1 MIIYL
6 IVLVFLLLLSFRYD
20 INGNTKNRDLWYKVM
35 LVVFILIAGLRWR
48 LGVDTPNY
56 LGDFYHRYPTLEDFS
71 FDDYGIAKSPF
82 FVLINSIVKSFGGR
96 FYVVQLIQATIVN
109 VLVFKYIKR
118 HSAYIFTCLFFYSF
132 ICYFT
137 YNMETMRAGVS
148 IVICLFAND
157 FILDK
162 KWLKGYLLYILALMF
177 HPQTIVMFVLPLMF
191 FMRFNKKGIIVLIM
205 AFFVGRILSEVLQ
218 DYLFLFE
225 GDDALERKA
234 TMYVDSEK
242 YGEQGGNLNF
252 YIAQIF
258 FPIMF
263 LLFSLLYIKKDNP
276 NSKILKLEPFLM
288 IGITFIIIRA
298 SLNIAYRFV
307 DVYKLYFVLFYS
319 ELFVTLI
326 VKAKKLDKAVAY
338 ARSFAILF
346 PIIFFYLIY
355 TYKDN
360 QKGHRYI
367 PYNSIFER
375 SVNKD
380 QQKKYNK
387 VNSTNYPYIKRNEY

>member
-1 MIIYL
+1 MMIYI
-6 IVLVFLLLLSFRYD
+6 ITIIILLLLSFRYD
-20 INGNTKNRDLWYKVM
+20 INGKTKNKDFWYNVM

-56 LGDFYHRYPTLEDFS
+56 LGDFYHRYPTFEDFS
-71 FDDYGIAKSPF
+71 FDDYGIVKSPF

-96 FYVVQLIQATIVN
+96 FYIVQLIQATIVN

-157 FILDK
+157 YILDK
-162 KWLKGYLLYILALMF
+162 KWLKGYFLYILALMF
-177 HPQTIVMFVLPLMF
+177 HPQTIVMFVMPLMF
-191 FMRFNKKGIIVLIM
+191 FMRFDKKGIIVLIM

>member
-1 MIIYL
+1 MIYI
-6 IVLVFLLLLSFRYD
+6 ITIIILLLLSFRYD
-20 INGNTKNRDLWYKVM
+20 INGKTKNKDFWYNVM

-56 LGDFYHRYPTLEDFS
+56 LGDFYHRYPTFEDFS
-71 FDDYGIAKSPF
+71 FDDYGIVKSPF

-96 FYVVQLIQATIVN
+96 FYIVQLIQATIVN

-157 FILDK
+157 YILDK
-162 KWLKGYLLYILALMF
+162 KWLKGYFLYILALMF
-177 HPQTIVMFVLPLMF
+177 HPQTIVMFVMPLMF
-191 FMRFNKKGIIVLIM
+191 FMRFDKKGIIVLIM

>member
-1 MIIYL
+1 MIY
-6 IVLVFLLLLSFRYD
+6 IVVLFILLLLSFYYD
-20 INGNTKNRDLWYKVM
+20 INGRTKNRDFWYNVM

-71 FDDYGIAKSPF
+71 IDDYGIAKSPF
-82 FVLINSIVKSFGGR
+82 FVLINSIVKSLGGR
-96 FYVVQLIQATIVN
+96 FYIVQLIQATIVN
-109 VLVFKYIKR
+109 VLVFRYIKR

-137 YNMETMRAGVS
+137 YNMETMRAGIS

-157 FILDK
+157 YILDK
-162 KWLKGYLLYILALMF
+162 KWLKGYLLYLLALMF
-177 HPQTIVMFVLPLMF
+177 HPQTIVMFVLPLLF
-191 FMRFNKKGIIVLIM
+191 FMRFNKKGIILLIM
-205 AFFVGRILSEVLQ
+205 AFFIGRILNEVLH

-263 LLFSLLYIKKDNP
+263 LLFSLFYIKKDNP
-276 NSKILKLEPFLM
+276 KSEILKLEPFLM
-288 IGITFIIIRA
+288 IGIAFIIIRA
-298 SLNIAYRFV
+298 NLNIAYRFV
-307 DVYKLYFVLFYS
+307 DVYKIYFVFFFS
-319 ELFVTLI
+319 ELFVKLI
-326 VKAKKLDKAVAY
+326 VNAKKLDKAVAY
-338 ARSFAILF
+338 TRSFAILF

-355 TYKDN
+355 QYEDQ

-375 SVNKD
+375 RVNKD